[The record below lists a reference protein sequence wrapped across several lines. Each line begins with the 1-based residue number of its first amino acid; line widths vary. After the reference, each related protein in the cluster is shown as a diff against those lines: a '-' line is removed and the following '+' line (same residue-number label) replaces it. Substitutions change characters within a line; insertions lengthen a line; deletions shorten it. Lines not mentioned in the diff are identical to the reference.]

1 MQTYKEEDID
11 MFHAALPWSDT
22 LSIKKFMTNQ
32 PN

>member
-1 MQTYKEEDID
+1 MQTYKEDID

-22 LSIKKFMTNQ
+22 LSLKKFMTNQ